1 MQEFS
6 SRGVQVRQTKKSLT
20 TFFLFFSPKLILQ
33 KSNGQFQRNLSFFKV
48 PNGVQHFP
56 GGVQLFPGGGGSNCL
71 FPIETHITFQIF
83 QGGGGS
89 VPPVPPPP
97 PPPLDQ
103 HLVINSDWVYNQT
116 CRLSNVIQGS
126 HRLEKYL
133 NIGFFEKSLK
143 IKYALKSTIRS

>member
-6 SRGVQVRQTKKSLT
+6 SRGSRSDRQKNLWQL
-20 TFFLFFSPKLILQ
+20 FFFFFSPKLILQ

-48 PNGVQHFP
+48 PNGSNIFQEGSNFF
-56 GGVQLFPGGGGSNCL
+56 QGGGGQLLIPYRNPYNFSD
-71 FPIETHITFQIF
+71 FPG
-83 QGGGGS
+83 GGGGS

-143 IKYALKSTIRS
+143 LNMPWKVL